1 MEIVKQF
8 NSKRSG
14 EGVLLGETSRSD
26 LLEGEGVSHITVP
39 QWDGTQPESRLRD
52 FKFPQPKLAQSHTE
66 NNVCIALF
74 FFFIPFFRRAP
85 FTFSPTDLQMPT
97 SFNWFNVSNV
107 KHPAMNQGACGCC
120 WAFAAINA
128 LEMQSVL
135 EGNPFISLSKQQAVD
150 WFVSMPHQKN
160 SQ

>member
-26 LLEGEGVSHITVP
+26 LLDGEGVSHITVP

-74 FFFIPFFRRAP
+74 FFSFPFSDELLSLFLPRTCRCQRRS
-85 FTFSPTDLQMPT
+85 TGSTCRM
-97 SFNWFNVSNV
+97 
-107 KHPAMNQGACGCC
+107 
-120 WAFAAINA
+120 
-128 LEMQSVL
+128 
-135 EGNPFISLSKQQAVD
+135 
-150 WFVSMPHQKN
+150 
-160 SQ
+160 